1 MIRLLAILSRI
12 NDSAPPLTAA
22 GRNITLEINFDAHCQ
37 CPSLTPR
44 QRMMVDKLA
53 TRPKPAQRKIR
64 AYTSGMFL
72 ALVMFY

>member
-44 QRMMVDKLA
+44 QQILVDKLA
-53 TRPKPAQRKIR
+53 RRGKPARDK
-64 AYTSGMFL
+64 SHPSKKG
-72 ALVMFY
+72 